1 MLYILREGSTYMK
14 VINTKDT
21 SDVHTIELGDMYKA
35 GTHIAPGLNENLD
48 AETVRFHVNTP
59 FVYNQIF
66 DYHFDTKKG
75 KQADAHPPYH
85 HSIHMHIHHS

>member
-1 MLYILREGSTYMK
+1 MK
-14 VINTKDT
+14 VINTKNT

-66 DYHFDTKKG
+66 DYHFDTKKC
-75 KQADAHPPYH
+75 KQAGRLTSALLAYH
-85 HSIHMHIHHS
+85 NSIFITPR